1 MNSAKHR
8 LLSQLKPFFLVIFLY
23 SLNIGNTYGYQLNIL
38 GGVFYGPGNM
48 PNSRLPQGSLGNI
61 SLDKSLNGRTQY
73 FNNGPDEPNI
83 SSEVKMQGSADGLL
97 SNGTPFNEFVDGGI
111 AEVGLGAMR
120 FLTVIAGNGPN
131 KGTESYSLTQSY
143 DWLLVTDLALDPGF
157 AKGVVISNDL
167 HITTGVVYAPY
178 SLQSNLGEQGGMN
191 TAGSLPSGAPI
202 IGRLGDYNYDGYLD
216 GKIIGA
222 SNLPMDH
229 MLLPG
234 APVVQERDFS
244 SDIEIEP
251 INSLLLT
258 LASINNFMKVWEV
271 IVKPSEYEKEVAVYI
286 RANLPIYLEDI
297 KSRLNT
303 SIELFGKVP
312 KALGFDQNFLDQLFD
327 ERQKFK
333 QLSEWSKGLLAEENV
348 PPDVDLAM
356 NALFENI
363 SRMALQVEAKS
374 TLK

>member
-1 MNSAKHR
+1 
-8 LLSQLKPFFLVIFLY
+8 
-23 SLNIGNTYGYQLNIL
+23 
-38 GGVFYGPGNM
+38 
-48 PNSRLPQGSLGNI
+48 
-61 SLDKSLNGRTQY
+61 
-73 FNNGPDEPNI
+73 
-83 SSEVKMQGSADGLL
+83 
-97 SNGTPFNEFVDGGI
+97 
-111 AEVGLGAMR
+111 
-120 FLTVIAGNGPN
+120 
-131 KGTESYSLTQSY
+131 
-143 DWLLVTDLALDPGF
+143 
-157 AKGVVISNDL
+157 
-167 HITTGVVYAPY
+167 
-178 SLQSNLGEQGGMN
+178 
-191 TAGSLPSGAPI
+191 
-202 IGRLGDYNYDGYLD
+202 
-216 GKIIGA
+216 
-222 SNLPMDH
+222 